1 MLLLLI
7 VISFEKERSYP
18 LSQKLIHMNAL
29 DGMRVSGCVALFLP
43 VVKTFLMQGQSNLFA
58 RDFDPAIM
66 TAKLERGK
74 RAKG

>member
-18 LSQKLIHMNAL
+18 LSQKLIRMNAL
-29 DGMRVSGCVALFLP
+29 DGMRVSGTVALFI
-43 VVKTFLMQGQSNLFA
+43 KTFPMPGQSNLLV
-58 RDFDPAIM
+58 RDFDAAIM

-74 RAKG
+74 RATG